1 MAKQLKYIT
10 DIVTGQPV
18 EAPHISQSV
27 EAFSAESGVQ
37 KAYDISVSGSFKVTG
52 SQFIEPNMLLN
63 QQRDYVLA
71 FDNDSGQIFKMS
83 TSSIQDNI
91 NEIYKTGSSNT
102 NIIPNKFGTFDNTGV
117 NSVIASGNN
126 NKITSN
132 CSFIGGGTLN
142 TASAQSSFIGGGNR
156 NEIQGTTSQNIIVG
170 GTCNKICTT
179 LNSNNIIV
187 GGSNNLTNNSSNTI
201 GHSTIVGGTLNT
213 ATGGYSFIGAGK
225 NNCTTISSTNS
236 VIVAGENNKVS
247 SINSSVVGGT
257 LNTASASCTFI
268 GGGSYNQV
276 SGINSSVV
284 GGTLN
289 TASAQSSF
297 IGGGNRNEIQGT
309 ALYSSCYSSIVGGSN
324 NLISSC
330 CSFIGGGSANTV
342 SNCYSSIVGGCNN
355 TLSEYYGFIGGGSGN
370 TVSDYWSS
378 IVGGDGNIVSGDCSG
393 ILGGRSNNIYVAD
406 GSLIGGGRG
415 NIVSGGCSGVLGG
428 SYNQVSGINS
438 SVVGGFNNTAS
449 SEFSAIVGGVCNHIQ
464 LTHCKSF
471 IVGTNISSSA
481 ACTTFVNNLY
491 ITGSTTTNAVM
502 NLSTRCTTP
511 NPLTEGAIWNSG
523 SAGAGC
529 LYFSPN
535 GTAICKLAFV

>member
-10 DIVTGQPV
+10 DIITGQPV
-18 EAPHISQSV
+18 EASHVSQSV

-91 NEIYKTGSSNT
+91 NEVYRTGSSNT
-102 NIIPNKFGTFDNTGV
+102 NIIPNKFGTFDNTGT
-117 NSVIASGNN
+117 NSAIASGNN
-126 NKITSN
+126 NKIDSN

-142 TASAQSSFIGGGNR
+142 TASASGSFIGGG
-156 NEIQGTTSQNIIVG
+156 
-170 GTCNKICTT
+170 
-179 LNSNNIIV
+179 
-187 GGSNNLTNNSSNTI
+187 
-201 GHSTIVGGTLNT
+201 TLNT
-213 ATGGYSFIGAGK
+213 
-225 NNCTTISSTNS
+225 
-236 VIVAGENNKVS
+236 
-247 SINSSVVGGT
+247 
-257 LNTASASCTFI
+257 
-268 GGGSYNQV
+268 V
-276 SGINSSVV
+276 SGN
-284 GGTLN
+284 
-289 TASAQSSF
+289 
-297 IGGGNRNEIQGT
+297 
-309 ALYSSCYSSIVGGSN
+309 
-324 NLISSC
+324 
-330 CSFIGGGSANTV
+330 CSFIGGGISNTV
-342 SNCYSSIVGGCNN
+342 SCTNSTIGGGKSN
-355 TLSEYYGFIGGGSGN
+355 TISAYYGFIGGGTLNQILNGCNFIGGGRSNTTSG
-370 TVSDYWSS
+370 YYSS
-378 IVGGDGNIVSGDCSG
+378 IVGGISNSNSGYCSSIVGGSQNTISSG
-393 ILGGRSNNIYVAD
+393 Y
-406 GSLIGGGRG
+406 GSVGFIGGGFCNTISSDYG
-415 NIVSGGCSGVLGG
+415 FIGGGCKNLVGGTVSSIVGGTLNIASASGSFIGGG

-535 GTAICKLAFV
+535 GTVICKLAFV